1 MCSQLQDE
9 SLGSYESEQLEVQM
23 NEASE
28 FSELPDCLML
38 TSAQL
43 AMPKK

>member
-1 MCSQLQDE
+1 MQDKDVI
-9 SLGSYESEQLEVQM
+9 SCDLEQLEVQM

-28 FSELPDCLML
+28 FSELLGYSIL

-43 AMPKK
+43 ATPKK